1 MRAPHHS
8 GTHQRR
14 ARQIVGA
21 ANARDA
27 AAAAGIGEPTRCWRC
42 GHTLAEHQPHHDGQP
57 ARWTAGHVIHGQVNG
72 ELRPEASTC
81 NYSDGA
87 THGNR
92 RRRRRWSRQ
101 W

>member
-1 MRAPHHS
+1 MRAPHHA

-14 ARQIVGA
+14 AAALVAA
-21 ANARDA
+21 ANAD
-27 AAAAGIGEPTRCWRC
+27 PTTRCWRC
-42 GHTLAEHQPHHDGQP
+42 GHTLHEHKPHRNRTP
-57 ARWTAGHVIHGQVNG
+57 AYWTAGHVRDGEING

-81 NYSDGA
+81 NYSAGA

-92 RRRRRWSRQ
+92 RRRRRWSRN